1 LPVSY
6 TLKQNFPNPFNPS
19 TNIEYSIPVKGVVKL
34 QIFDIL
40 GRLVTT
46 LVNGVQDAGV
56 YRTTWN
62 GKTGNGIGL
71 SSGVYF
77 YRLESGSFSK
87 TERMLLLK

>member
-1 LPVSY
+1 MLN
-6 TLKQNFPNPFNPS
+6 QNYPNPFNPT
-19 TNIEYSIPVKGVVKL
+19 TNFEYRIPVKGLVKL

-40 GRLVTT
+40 GRLIAT
-46 LVNGVQDAGV
+46 LVDDVQDAGV
-56 YRTTWN
+56 YNSTWN
-62 GKTGNGIGL
+62 GKTNNGFAV